1 MPAQKPKSSLKKPSP
16 TEVTMVPPPAKDLL
30 EWEAPARPFKK
41 RDKEYFTTIGAIV
54 FLLTIILFFLKEWLL
69 IGAIIAFAFLA
80 YVLASIPPEKVRHKI
95 TSRGII
101 TAGRMYKWLTLSRF
115 WFSEKWG
122 SKILNIETLFTVPSR
137 LALLLGDQDEKKV
150 KEIIEKYLVED
161 KPPATFLDKAGNWL
175 VKKFPLE
182 EAK

>member
-1 MPAQKPKSSLKKPSP
+1 MPTQKSKSSLKKLSP

-41 RDKEYFTTIGAIV
+41 RDREYFTTIGAIV

-80 YVLASIPPEKVRHKI
+80 YVLASIPPEKVKHKI
-95 TSRGII
+95 TTRGII
-101 TAGRMYKWLTLSRF
+101 TAGKMHKWPTLSRF

-122 SKILNIETLFTVPSR
+122 SKILNIETLFAVPR
-137 LALLLGDQDEKKV
+137 HLTLLLGSQNQEKV
-150 KEIIEKYLVED
+150 KGIVEKYLVED
-161 KPPATFLDKAGNWL
+161 RPPANFLDKAGNWL
-175 VKKFPLE
+175 TKKFPLE
-182 EAK
+182 EK